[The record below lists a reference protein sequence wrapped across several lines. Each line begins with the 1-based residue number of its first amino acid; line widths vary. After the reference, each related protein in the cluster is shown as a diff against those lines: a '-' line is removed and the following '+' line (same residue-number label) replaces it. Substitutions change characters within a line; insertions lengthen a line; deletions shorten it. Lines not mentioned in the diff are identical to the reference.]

1 MQRRSFLGCSLVAGS
16 GLLQASA
23 QAQTKGLPTSNQ
35 LGEGQPIRPLA
46 NPFVT
51 LWQATGKPHRMAG
64 TPGMTILPQ
73 GRLVATFQINGDA
86 SSMRHDAWGPWRG
99 RVLLSDNHGQ
109 AWREATHFPMTGARP
124 IVAGNRLYVVGH
136 NAGICVIA
144 SDDGGESWSPPSRI
158 RTDEAW
164 AWYSQACSVVHT
176 SDRVYF
182 TMDHVTTEAGP
193 PSRGVYAPVVMS
205 ASLESDWLRSE
216 SWSFSN
222 ALTYD
227 AALRENA
234 IASVP
239 GIPFYPPNTHLDERR
254 LGRIIQQPGWFES
267 NMVQIVDPEH
277 IWFDPEGRTFHIFM
291 RGNNG
296 GLVNMAVL
304 AKAVHRSDGTI
315 HVSLEKT
322 PSGQPILHLP
332 LPGGHNRFH
341 LTYDPLSKLYWLVS
355 LQTTDSMRQVKRLN
369 PKRWNLP
376 DNERHRLA
384 LHFSKNCVD
393 WCFAGL
399 IAKVDDDGQSRH
411 YGPGVI
417 DGQDL
422 QVLCRSA
429 SQAAENAHDADMLT
443 FHTVR
448 NFRSLVY

>member
-1 MQRRSFLGCSLVAGS
+1 
-16 GLLQASA
+16 
-23 QAQTKGLPTSNQ
+23 
-35 LGEGQPIRPLA
+35 
-46 NPFVT
+46 
-51 LWQATGKPHRMAG
+51 
-64 TPGMTILPQ
+64 
-73 GRLVATFQINGDA
+73 
-86 SSMRHDAWGPWRG
+86 
-99 RVLLSDNHGQ
+99 
-109 AWREATHFPMTGARP
+109 
-124 IVAGNRLYVVGH
+124 
-136 NAGICVIA
+136 
-144 SDDGGESWSPPSRI
+144 
-158 RTDEAW
+158 
-164 AWYSQACSVVHT
+164 
-176 SDRVYF
+176 
-182 TMDHVTTEAGP
+182 MDHVTTEAGP

-411 YGPGVI
+411 YGPSRGK
-417 DGQDL
+417 
-422 QVLCRSA
+422 CP
-429 SQAAENAHDADMLT
+429 
-443 FHTVR
+443 
-448 NFRSLVY
+448 